1 MIYHNFTLP
10 YYINLIGNDFRSK
23 TAIIQKTPY
32 RSLMFSFNTILKI
45 IRKTALFFLENGLK
59 KGDHVYIIADNSINW
74 ISAFLGASTAGLI
87 TIPINPVYPPAYLIK
102 IFKLYKPSII
112 LTDKNINLDFKYKIF
127 KLDNLLSIV
136 ENYDDSLLDKKY
148 NFFIH
153 GYDPVEI
160 IIKEEN
166 CEDSNKKLIKPVV
179 LTHSNIGSNIF
190 HAALRIVLPSGSK
203 FMSIKPLWDIS
214 EQIIGLLLPLRQ
226 GRMVIFPE
234 SRKPF
239 HIKDAIFT
247 EKPDYI
253 SANPHFLK
261 MFKDI
266 LIISYFVNK
275 SVTYTI
281 EDVKSFSIQKNKKD
295 FMCYIKTNLGKSL
308 KNIIAGSCP
317 INEEDI
323 EFWISIGFRVYKWF
337 GIPEAS
343 SVITCTNG
351 NLEEDCG
358 KILDYQNISI
368 SKDNDILVSG
378 ENVIHYELN
387 KKFYINDFKNGW
399 INTHIK
405 GEIYENGE
413 LHLKNIYNERNK
425 KNRFDLKKE
434 IIKVPDNNSI
444 RDIVLIAVS
453 EVSGI
458 NTKKINPNMNLYN
471 DLGFDQW
478 TFFELISKIETILAI
493 SIKEDVID
501 EIKNISDLIK
511 AVNEHSTKMVFEKEI
526 KPTINRFRFN
536 IIFEIFSNFTFLIF
550 RLISFLFFRI
560 KSINA
565 KQLYE
570 LHENIIFIA
579 NHSSHLDAISI
590 MRALPPFLRRKTFVA
605 AASDYFFEKKKLL
618 GFLFRIIINIYP
630 FYRGSRIRTNLTNI
644 GFILDNKRN
653 ILIFPEGTRS
663 RNGELSEIKKGA
675 GMIFTSIQA
684 ACIPVK
690 VENSFNLLPPDK
702 KFPKQGRV
710 IVKFGN
716 IIRFS
721 EKDTYENIAKI
732 IYEKINEL

>member
-23 TAIIQKTPY
+23 IAIIQKTRY
-32 RSLMFSFNTILKI
+32 RRLMFSYNTILKI
-45 IRKTALFFLENGLK
+45 IRKTALFFLESGLK
-59 KGDHVYIIADNSINW
+59 KGDYIYIIADNSIYW
-74 ISAFLGASTAGLI
+74 FFVFLGASSAGLI
-87 TIPINPVYPPAYLIK
+87 TIPLNPVYPVSYLK
-102 IFKLYKPSII
+102 RIFKLYKPSII
-112 LTDKNINLDFKYKIF
+112 LTDKDMNLDTKYKTI
-127 KLDNLLSIV
+127 KIDMLLSIV

-160 IIKEEN
+160 IIKEELN
-166 CEDSNKKLIKPVV
+166 QSINKNLIRPVV
-179 LTHSNIGSNIF
+179 LTHSNIGSNIY
-190 HAALRIVLPSGSK
+190 HTALRIELPSGSK
-203 FMSIKPLWDIS
+203 FISIKPLWDIS

-234 SRKPF
+234 TRKPF

-247 EKPDYI
+247 EKPNYI

-275 SVTYTI
+275 RLSYTI
-281 EDVKSFSIQKNKKD
+281 EDIKNFNVQKNKRD
-295 FMCYIKTNLGKSL
+295 FLKYIKNNLSKSL

-317 INEEDI
+317 IDEEDI
-323 EFWISIGFRVYKWF
+323 KFWISIGFKIYKWL

-343 SVITCTNG
+343 SIITCTNG
-351 NLEEDCG
+351 NLEDDCG
-358 KILDYQNISI
+358 KILDYQNIAI
-368 SKDNDILVSG
+368 TKDNDILASG

-387 KKFYINDFKNGW
+387 KKYFKNDFVNGW

-405 GEIYENGE
+405 GEIDKNGE
-413 LHLKNIYNERNK
+413 LHLKSIYNKQNK
-425 KNRFDLKKE
+425 ENSFNLKKE
-434 IIKVPDNNSI
+434 IINVPDNNSI
-444 RDIVLIAVS
+444 KDIILIAVS
-453 EVSGI
+453 EIYGI
-458 NTKKINPNMNLYN
+458 NKKRIKLNMNLYD

-478 TFFELISKIETILAI
+478 SFFELISKIETILAI

-501 EIKNISDLIK
+501 NIKSISDLIK
-511 AVNEHSTKMVFEKEI
+511 AVTEHSSKMIFEKEI

-536 IIFEIFSNFTFLIF
+536 LINEIFSNLIFLIF
-550 RLISFLFFRI
+550 RIISFLFFRV

-570 LHENIIFIA
+570 LHENIIFLA

-590 MRALPPFLRRKTFVA
+590 MRALPPFLRRKTLVA
-605 AASDYFFEKKKLL
+605 AANDYFFEKNKLL
-618 GFLFRIIINIYP
+618 GFLFKIIINIYP

-644 GFILDNKRN
+644 GYILDNKRN

-663 RNGELSEIKKGA
+663 RNGELSDIKKGA

-710 IVKFGN
+710 TVKFGN

-721 EKDTYENIAKI
+721 EKDSYENITKV
-732 IYEKINEL
+732 IYEKIKEL